1 MERVKNQSKAK
12 ISNYRKKTWTFLCS
26 HGKVMKV
33 SDDFQFHPDN
43 VGKSNVS
50 IQRLK
55 QTKSKGSTMRGEF
68 CLLLLMIV
76 CIFV

>member
-1 MERVKNQSKAK
+1 
-12 ISNYRKKTWTFLCS
+12 
-26 HGKVMKV
+26 MKV

-50 IQRLK
+50 IHYLK
-55 QTKSKGSTMRGEF
+55 QTKSKGSTMRGEL

-76 CIFV
+76 HIFV

>member
-1 MERVKNQSKAK
+1 
-12 ISNYRKKTWTFLCS
+12 
-26 HGKVMKV
+26 MKV

-50 IQRLK
+50 IQCLK
-55 QTKSKGSTMRGEF
+55 QTKSKGSAMRGEF